1 MISQSNSRAPSIVGT
16 NPYGG
21 NYDTYHK
28 SLINNTM
35 DTTMSSYD
43 MAYGGQVQQQPVLQQ
58 RVQQQQPQVT
68 LGSHMSPGV
77 HQFNDLHEV
86 HYVPSPNNNV
96 NATVHLPDEGFEN
109 RAYRPETR
117 QSMMEDAQ
125 ASLWQNGGQT
135 AAVGEEAGLNMG
147 AAPPGYTSNTNL
159 DKNKATADSVLDFKR
174 DLAEQLSRGRG
185 EDSGNTSS
193 TTEGTDLE
201 QEYQEQRR
209 NLSRTTKAAYL

>member
-43 MAYGGQVQQQPVLQQ
+43 MAYGGQVQQQPVQQQ

-68 LGSHMSPGV
+68 LGSHISPGV

-96 NATVHLPDEGFEN
+96 NATVHLPNEGFEN

-117 QSMMEDAQ
+117 QSMMEDPQYGGQ
-125 ASLWQNGGQT
+125 ASAG
-135 AAVGEEAGLNMG
+135 GEEAGLNMG
-147 AAPPGYTSNTNL
+147 AAPPGYTASNTNL
-159 DKNKATADSVLDFKR
+159 DKRTYNLPAGCAG
-174 DLAEQLSRGRG
+174 APA
-185 EDSGNTSS
+185 
-193 TTEGTDLE
+193 
-201 QEYQEQRR
+201 RR
-209 NLSRTTKAAYL
+209 SKW